1 MPLGCLCPVFKG
13 AKKMNQ
19 QQNDERNVSLSL
31 AVLLLVFS
39 IPALLGCV
47 K

>member
-1 MPLGCLCPVFKG
+1 MD
-13 AKKMNQ
+13 Q
-19 QQNDERNVSLSL
+19 QQNDERNVSLLL

-39 IPALLGCV
+39 IYALLGCV